1 MHSLFQSLNTT
12 SEFDGRL
19 NFLCTSRG
27 SSLHVTEERDVML
40 RDIVRFS
47 VRKIQRQEDGGASVV
62 RFSVR
67 KMEVHLSVPVPPGG
81 A

>member
-1 MHSLFQSLNTT
+1 MHESWVKPPC
-12 SEFDGRL
+12 DGGEG
-19 NFLCTSRG
+19 CD
-27 SSLHVTEERDVML
+27 VERYCKIQRQEDGGDVML